1 MFSRDLI
8 GKIQRQH
15 FFVEKHM
22 LPRSKPVAAPKR
34 GLPSSSGAIRQPIL
48 HSDGSHPTRSAGDA
62 GAGHSQRLA
71 SSPPSRPQLSCQT
84 PSLGWLGSRFAWS
97 KALHVYIRERTL
109 VLWTH
114 VRHDT
119 LTPVSLS
126 EQRWDSFI
134 LDFERRGS
142 LTAQFT
148 ASIGLSGT
156 FCWDRP
162 LQNNIPTYHLHS
174 RPDQTSSSHG
184 SLHQHVFPPRRRN
197 YA

>member
-1 MFSRDLI
+1 MGDTAYDSGARDEEPVRIALCHAAARRREAVILITKCIVNRHVMFSRDLI

-62 GAGHSQRLA
+62 GAGHSHRLA

-97 KALHVYIRERTL
+97 KALPACIYKGDDARLMAACKT
-109 VLWTH
+109 
-114 VRHDT
+114 RHSHSC
-119 LTPVSLS
+119 SLS
-126 EQRWDSFI
+126 QSSVGIPSSWT
-134 LDFERRGS
+134 LRGEARS
-142 LTAQFT
+142 QL
-148 ASIGLSGT
+148 
-156 FCWDRP
+156 
-162 LQNNIPTYHLHS
+162 N
-174 RPDQTSSSHG
+174 
-184 SLHQHVFPPRRRN
+184 SLHLLD
-197 YA
+197 